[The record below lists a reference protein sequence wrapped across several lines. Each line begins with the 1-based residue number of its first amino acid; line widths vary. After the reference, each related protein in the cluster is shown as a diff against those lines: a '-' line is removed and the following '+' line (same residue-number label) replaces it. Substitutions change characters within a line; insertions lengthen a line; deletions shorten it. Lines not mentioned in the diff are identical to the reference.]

1 MSKAK
6 REAPGVVQVAL
17 GTQILGIACSADG
30 TRLRAT
36 RIARG
41 GKSGSVELDA
51 LSLEVLAGTPATK
64 TAAKKTA
71 AKKTA
76 AKAWLPVATVDAPL
90 QTRTRSWVVG
100 EYGRGLF
107 VRTLAGKQVE
117 APEPFNDATL
127 TVTAFA
133 VSADEKSVL
142 VGNSSGWV
150 SVFDAASGE
159 ERWGQRIH
167 RGHVTAAGFS
177 PDGSRI
183 YTGSAGGVLCAV
195 AL

>member
-6 REAPGVVQVAL
+6 RDVPGVVKVAL
-17 GTQILGIACSADG
+17 GTQILGLASSTDG
-30 TRLRAT
+30 KRLLAK

-51 LSLEVLAGTPATK
+51 ASLETLAATK
-64 TAAKKTA
+64 PASKL
-71 AKKTA
+71 
-76 AKAWLPVATVDAPL
+76 WLPVATVDAPL
-90 QTRTRSWVVG
+90 RTRTRSWVVG
-100 EYGRGLF
+100 EYGAGLF

-133 VSADEKSVL
+133 ISNDEKSAL
-142 VGNSSGWV
+142 VGNSTGWV
-150 SVFDAASGE
+150 SVFDIKSGE

-183 YTGSAGGVLCAV
+183 YTGSAGGEVCAV